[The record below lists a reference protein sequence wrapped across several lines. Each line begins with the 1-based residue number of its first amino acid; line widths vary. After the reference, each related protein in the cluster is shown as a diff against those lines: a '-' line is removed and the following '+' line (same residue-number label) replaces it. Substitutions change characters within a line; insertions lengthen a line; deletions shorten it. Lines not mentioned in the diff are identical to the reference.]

1 MILFFFQ
8 TLIQVQPEENSSK
21 TEALAVPR
29 VYCSS
34 TKTYLIIEGLTDF
47 GLELID
53 FLVVRGVRN
62 IVISSGTK
70 SERGYCNF
78 RLGLWRSY
86 GVNLII
92 REDLDLSKKQNVK
105 ALMKE
110 AASLGTIDAIFDLQ
124 RMKYSLVNL
133 HEASKSMNIFTKF
146 LDEES
151 RRACPELR
159 KFVVCSSSK
168 NLKDSLSDCLLREA
182 RVARL
187 CEERC
192 KDGLPGLL
200 ILWSPIDGLIPSQN
214 LPIEQLGLEP
224 IPQCVEQLD
233 EIVTLKIP
241 VVLASSH
248 SKCNEEVR
256 N

>member
-1 MILFFFQ
+1 M
-8 TLIQVQPEENSSK
+8 
-21 TEALAVPR
+21 AVPR
-29 VYCSS
+29 VYCSNN
-34 TKTYLIIEGLTDF
+34 KTYLIIEGLTDF

-53 FLVVRGVRN
+53 FLVVRGAKN

-70 SERGYCNF
+70 SERGYCKL

-105 ALMKE
+105 ALIRE
-110 AASLGTIDAIFDLQ
+110 AASLGPIDAIFDLQ
-124 RMKYSLVNL
+124 RMRFSLVNL
-133 HEASKSMNIFTKF
+133 HEASRSMNIFTKF

-151 RRACPELR
+151 RQSCPDLR
-159 KFVVCSSSK
+159 KFIVCSSSK
-168 NLKDSLSDCLLREA
+168 SLKDSMSESLLREA

-187 CEERC
+187 CEKRS

-200 ILWSPIDGLIPSQN
+200 VLWSPIEELIPPQN

-224 IPQCVEQLD
+224 IPQCVDQLD
-233 EIVTLKIP
+233 EIITLDIP
-241 VVLASSH
+241 IVLASRP
-248 SKCNEEVR
+248 SKENEMVR
-256 N
+256 KLI